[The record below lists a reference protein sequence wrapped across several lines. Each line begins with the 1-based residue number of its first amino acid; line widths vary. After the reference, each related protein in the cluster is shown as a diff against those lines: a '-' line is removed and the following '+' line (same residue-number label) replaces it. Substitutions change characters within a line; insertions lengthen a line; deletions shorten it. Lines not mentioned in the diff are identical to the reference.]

1 MYRRTTNMAT
11 IIVRMT
17 EVRFLMTE
25 VRIQYVNAEALIG
38 LNPFFSLVIVPSFL
52 GPRASINGSNK
63 PSKSRHRNTHKEVKG
78 SNVVIK

>member
-1 MYRRTTNMAT
+1 
-11 IIVRMT
+11 MT

-38 LNPFFSLVIVPSFL
+38 LSPFFSLVIVVPSFL

-78 SNVVIK
+78 NKVDKVTKE